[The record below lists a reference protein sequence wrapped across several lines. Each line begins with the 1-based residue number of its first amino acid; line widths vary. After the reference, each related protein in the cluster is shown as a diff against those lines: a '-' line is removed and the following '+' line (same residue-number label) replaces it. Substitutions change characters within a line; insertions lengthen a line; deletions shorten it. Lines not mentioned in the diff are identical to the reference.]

1 MRCPWCNGTGEGK
14 PPRLPDGTE
23 TDVNEEGERMDKQ
36 RKTAAE
42 LEEIVK
48 VRIGAGDFRVTV
60 HRNPEA
66 GWHATVYG
74 RQPAEVHRCQVMADT
89 IVAELCRHYELAD

>member
-1 MRCPWCNGTGEGK
+1 
-14 PPRLPDGTE
+14 
-23 TDVNEEGERMDKQ
+23 MDKQ

-48 VRIGAGDFRVTV
+48 VRIGAGDFRITV
-60 HRNPEA
+60 HRNPES
-66 GWHATVYG
+66 GWHATLYG
-74 RQPAEVHRCQVMADT
+74 RQSLEVHRCQLMADT

>member
-1 MRCPWCNGTGEGK
+1 
-14 PPRLPDGTE
+14 
-23 TDVNEEGERMDKQ
+23 MDKQ

-48 VRIGAGDFRVTV
+48 VRIGAGDFRITV
-60 HRNPEA
+60 HRNPEN

-74 RQPAEVHRCQVMADT
+74 RQAAEAHHCQVMADT
-89 IVAELCRHYELAD
+89 IVTELCRHYELAD